1 MGMNMTASVGGCSE
15 LLNLLHWCPRSLTM
29 ADMPPTHPTHAHNH
43 ALQLNMDNALMRHE
57 FLEALL
63 RVAVV
68 KVRGCVWFS

>member
-1 MGMNMTASVGGCSE
+1 
-15 LLNLLHWCPRSLTM
+15 M